1 MVVPPIESPVVI
13 AVAVFAGIILFGL
26 VVGLGTLAVRWMG
39 LPADP
44 PEAVVFEPPSPAS
57 MPPGDKEAARA
68 RAAVFQASAARGA
81 RAFAV
86 LTSAR
91 ASCDL
96 ADWIRHCDRDLGI
109 QARDPAGTAQ
119 AAADQARA
127 AFTADDGAAL
137 DAAEL
142 AASTAAARLSALA
155 ATLPDWR
162 AAERRKLLL
171 LSAALAVAIA
181 LAAVASWVR

>member
-1 MVVPPIESPVVI
+1 MPPIEAPVVI
-13 AVAVFAGIILFGL
+13 AVAVFSGIILFGL

-44 PEAVVFEPPSPAS
+44 PEAVLFEPPAPAS
-57 MPPGDKEAARA
+57 VKAGDPEAARA
-68 RAAVFQASAARGA
+68 RAAVSQANATRGA

-91 ASCDL
+91 ASSDL
-96 ADWIRHCDRDLGI
+96 ADWIRHCDRELGA
-109 QARDPAGTAQ
+109 QARDAAGMAQ
-119 AAADQARA
+119 AAADQART
-127 AFTADDGAAL
+127 AFTAGDAAAL

-142 AASTAAARLSALA
+142 AASTAAARLASLA
-155 ATLPDWR
+155 STLPDWR

-171 LSAALAVAIA
+171 LSAALAVALA
-181 LAAVASWVR
+181 LAVVSTWVR